1 MAGFGGQD
9 CGGGGGGGVDCGV
22 VVMGGSVVK
31 QCFGDGGVDGGVSL
45 MGFDGLGLW
54 DVWV

>member
-9 CGGGGGGGVDCGV
+9 CGGGGGVDCGV

-31 QCFGDGGVDGGVSL
+31 QCFGDGGVNGGVSL